1 MPSANNSG
9 RGPFASALRN
19 LAKQA
24 DIKDDEQ
31 VDQRAASTGT
41 VGSNSASNNMHL
53 HQRTSGSAENRNNE
67 PVAVPVAD
75 DRHRKRQNSPPP
87 EKVRLFSIIFH
98 HSVRVLNSIKSYSE
112 IHFNFL
118 CANLDGSVEQQ

>member
-1 MPSANNSG
+1 MPSSNNSG

-24 DIKDDEQ
+24 DIKEDEP
-31 VDQRAASTGT
+31 VDQRAPSTGT

-67 PVAVPVAD
+67 PAAVPVSVD

-87 EKVRLFSIIFH
+87 EKVCIH
-98 HSVRVLNSIKSYSE
+98 HSLFVLNLTNIQITFENLS
-112 IHFNFL
+112 HFL
-118 CANLDGSVEQQ
+118 GGNLDGSIEQ

>member
-24 DIKDDEQ
+24 DIKDDEP

-67 PVAVPVAD
+67 PAAVPIPD

-87 EKVRLFSIIFH
+87 EKVCVHFFTFDSPLFFA
-98 HSVRVLNSIKSYSE
+98 LD
-112 IHFNFL
+112 
-118 CANLDGSVEQQ
+118 ANQTMCPCPN

>member
-24 DIKDDEQ
+24 DIKDDEP

-67 PVAVPVAD
+67 PAAVPIPD

-87 EKVRLFSIIFH
+87 EKVCVQFFTFDSP
-98 HSVRVLNSIKSYSE
+98 
-112 IHFNFL
+112 
-118 CANLDGSVEQQ
+118 

>member
-1 MPSANNSG
+1 MPSSNNSG

-53 HQRTSGSAENRNNE
+53 HQRTSGSAEIRNNE

-87 EKVRLFSIIFH
+87 EKVCSSFFFH
-98 HSVRVLNSIKSYSE
+98 STIAMNAIKIQFVFFVANS
-112 IHFNFL
+112 
-118 CANLDGSVEQQ
+118 DGSVEQQ